1 VITQWQTN
9 TTGDAAGATPTLVV
23 LRPGASGTAT
33 VVGTDTETIPSPLPA
48 GGVATFNLPQPIAVG
63 AGDAL
68 ALYGSRNA
76 ICYSSGISTPSK
88 DTVIAYPFSSA
99 PTAGQTLSS
108 SGGGGSSPPRTTLNV
123 AAAVVQ
129 GEDAG
134 VTTSASSGTLAG
146 GQAPLSSTVTNAG
159 PLSGPITFTDNVPA
173 GLTVTAA
180 VAGQGTCTVSG
191 QQVTCTV
198 GGLNPGTS
206 VPVDIVVVVASAG
219 SFGNSVA
226 VSTARPDPNAS
237 NNAATATLVVAAVP
251 VVNPV
256 VSSPSAPKCVVP
268 NLRSTPKPIATR
280 VLTLLGCKVGRTRS
294 VHDRR
299 VPRGDVIRTAPG
311 AGTYAHGRTVG
322 LKVSSGPPKKVK
334 KRHAHTR

>member
-1 VITQWQTN
+1 M
-9 TTGDAAGATPTLVV
+9 
-23 LRPGASGTAT
+23 
-33 VVGTDTETIPSPLPA
+33 
-48 GGVATFNLPQPIAVG
+48 ATFNLPQPIAVG

-99 PTAGQTLSS
+99 PTAGQTLSF

-134 VTTSASSGTLAG
+134 VTMSASSGTLAG
-146 GQAPLSSTVTNAG
+146 GQARLSSTVTNAG

-206 VPVDIVVVVASAG
+206 VPVDIVVVAASAG

-256 VSSPSAPKCVVP
+256 VNRVVSSPSAPKCVVP

-294 VHDRR
+294 VRDRR

-322 LKVSSGPPKKVK
+322 LTRCPPGRRRRSRSVTPTRGSQVAGLASG
-334 KRHAHTR
+334 

>member
-1 VITQWQTN
+1 M
-9 TTGDAAGATPTLVV
+9 
-23 LRPGASGTAT
+23 
-33 VVGTDTETIPSPLPA
+33 
-48 GGVATFNLPQPIAVG
+48 
-63 AGDAL
+63 
-68 ALYGSRNA
+68 
-76 ICYSSGISTPSK
+76 
-88 DTVIAYPFSSA
+88 IAYPFSSA

-108 SGGGGSSPPRTTLNV
+108 SGGGGSSPPPPPRTTLNV

-226 VSTARPDPNAS
+226 VSTARPDPNVS